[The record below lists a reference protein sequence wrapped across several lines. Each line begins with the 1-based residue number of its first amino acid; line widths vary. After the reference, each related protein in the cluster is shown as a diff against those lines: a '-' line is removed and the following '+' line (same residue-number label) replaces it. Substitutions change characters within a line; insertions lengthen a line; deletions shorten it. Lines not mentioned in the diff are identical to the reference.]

1 MMFKKSKHIYFLILT
16 FQVYFVLGQT
26 SLPQWKCGMMD
37 IHHIQTGRGNAT
49 YFIFPDGTTMLF
61 DAGEISETHPR
72 TNSNRNSKIT
82 PNVRKK
88 ANQWVVD
95 YIQQFAPAQN
105 QNIVNYAV
113 ISHFH
118 DDHFGE
124 WDSTLAYSKK
134 GNYRLTGITGVG
146 ELLKIESL
154 IDRGHIFPINL
165 KSNYFR
171 ERFKNDEYH
180 IVQTLDNYLAFIA
193 TQQKSGLSYDTLKV
207 GSSSQFQLRYSSSA
221 FPDWSIMNISAG
233 GKVATGYEA
242 NDFTSLYPAGTY
254 PGENPLSISLKINFG
269 KFNYY
274 TGGDLSGMDEFG
286 EGDNRSMEANI
297 APVVGP
303 VDVAVMNHHG
313 NRDSQSP
320 YFVRTLRPRVWI
332 QQTWSSDHPGQEV
345 LRRVKSTSLYP
356 GPRDIFAT
364 DFLSSNIDVIGS
376 SSVLQSYKSTKGHIV
391 IRVYNNGDSYKIF
404 ILDEKTESRNIKS
417 IFGPYSSR

>member
-1 MMFKKSKHIYFLILT
+1 MFKKSKYIFFLLLT
-16 FQVYFVLGQT
+16 FQVYLVLGQT
-26 SLPQWKCGMMD
+26 SLPQWEYGMMD

-49 YFIFPDGTTMLF
+49 YFVFPDGTTMLF

-72 TNSNRNSKIT
+72 TNSNRNSKIV
-82 PNVRKK
+82 PHVGKK
-88 ANQWVVD
+88 AYQWIAD
-95 YIQQFAPAQN
+95 YIQQFAPHQN
-105 QNIVNYAV
+105 RNLINYAV

-124 WDSTLAYSKK
+124 WDSTLEYSKN
-134 GNYRLTGITGVG
+134 GNYRLTGITGIG

-154 IDRGHIFPINL
+154 IDRGHIYPIDL
-165 KSNYFR
+165 KANSFR

-180 IVQTLDNYLAFIA
+180 IVQSLDNYFAFIA
-193 TQQKSGLSYDTLKV
+193 SQQKSGLSYDTLKV
-207 GSSSQFQLRYSSSA
+207 GSSSQFQLRFSPSA
-221 FPDWSIMNISAG
+221 FPNWSVMNISAG
-233 GKVATGYEA
+233 GKVATGYEP
-242 NDFTSLYPAGTY
+242 NDFTSLYPSGTY
-254 PGENPLSISLKINFG
+254 PGENPLSLSLKINYG

-274 TGGDLSGMDEFG
+274 TGGDLSGIGEFG

-320 YFVRTLRPRVWI
+320 YFVRALRPRVWI
-332 QQTWSSDHPGQEV
+332 QQTWSSDHPGHDV

-364 DFLSSNIDVIGS
+364 DLLSSNIDVIGAS
-376 SSVLQSYKSTKGHIV
+376 SILQSYKSIKGHIV
-391 IRVYNNGDSYKIF
+391 VRIYNQGDSYRIY
-404 ILDEKTESRNIKS
+404 ILDDQSESRPIKS
-417 IFGPYSSR
+417 TFGPYTSR

>member
-1 MMFKKSKHIYFLILT
+1 MFTGIKLFFLIL
-16 FQVYFVLGQT
+16 FAVLVNLVFAQ
-26 SLPQWKCGMMD
+26 SRLPLWESGMMD

-49 YFIFPDGTTMLF
+49 YFVFPDGTTMLF

-72 TNSNRNSKIT
+72 TTSKRNSNLV
-82 PNVRKK
+82 PNAGKK
-88 ANQWVVD
+88 AYQWVVD

-105 QNIVNYAV
+105 QNRLNYAV

-180 IVQTLDNYLAFIA
+180 IVQTLDNYFAFIA

-320 YFVRTLRPRVWI
+320 SFVKTLRPRVWI

-345 LRRVKSTSLYP
+345 LRRVKSASLYP

-364 DFLSSNIDVIGS
+364 DFLSSNIDVIGT
-376 SSVLQSYKSTKGHIV
+376 SSVLQSYRSIKGHIV
-391 IRVYNNGDSYKIF
+391 IRIYNNGDNYKIYV
-404 ILDEKTESRNIKS
+404 LDDESEERNVKS
-417 IFGPYSSR
+417 VFGPYTSR

>member
-1 MMFKKSKHIYFLILT
+1 MFTGIKLFFLIL
-16 FQVYFVLGQT
+16 FAVLVNLVFAQ
-26 SLPQWKCGMMD
+26 SRLPLWESGMMD

-49 YFIFPDGTTMLF
+49 YFVFPDGTTMLF

-72 TNSNRNSKIT
+72 TNSNRNSEIV
-82 PNVRKK
+82 PHVGKK
-88 ANQWVVD
+88 AYQWVVD
-95 YIQQFAPAQN
+95 YIQQFAPTQN
-105 QNIVNYAV
+105 QNRLNYAV

-146 ELLKIESL
+146 ELLQIESL
-154 IDRGHIFPINL
+154 IDRGHIFPIDL
-165 KSNYFR
+165 KASYFR
-171 ERFKNDEYH
+171 ERYKNDEYH
-180 IVQTLDNYLAFIA
+180 IVQTLDNYFEFIA
-193 TQQKSGLSYDTLKV
+193 SQQKSGLSYDTLNV
-207 GSSSQFQLRYSSSA
+207 GSSSQFQLRFSPSA
-221 FPDWSIMNISAG
+221 FPNWSVMNISAG
-233 GKVATGYEA
+233 GKVATGYGA
-242 NDFTSLYPAGTY
+242 NDFTSLYPEGTY
-254 PGENPLSISLKINFG
+254 PGENPLSLSLKINYG

-274 TGGDLSGMDEFG
+274 TGGDLSGIDEFG

-332 QQTWSSDHPGQEV
+332 QQTWSSDHPGHEV
-345 LRRVKSTSLYP
+345 LRRVKSASLYP

-364 DFLSSNIDVIGS
+364 DFLSSNIDVIGT
-376 SSVLQSYKSTKGHIV
+376 SSVLQSYRSIKGHIV
-391 IRVYNNGDSYKIF
+391 IRIDNNGDNYKIYV
-404 ILDEKTESRNIKS
+404 LDDESEERNVKS
-417 IFGPYSSR
+417 VFGPYTSR